1 MSVDVVRM
9 KTKERYEKIV
19 NSEEFKTIFL
29 DYYYFNRNLKENLGD
44 DINDLIKFKNPHLI
58 YEIEYDME
66 MERKSKRSRIDDNIN
81 NINND
86 NNNNIYNNNN
96 HNSQNN
102 NNINNNSDNII
113 WGLRRNKS
121 EIRRRNQYNDLI
133 KKKSLNF
140 ESDNSVS
147 SRFGKKG
154 FQHQEIQLL
163 DNDIFLNDKKDKIKR
178 EHNSEVNSRKNT
190 KNRTNFNKNDIDVLI
205 SFYKKNK
212 FIQRNIS
219 NDSTKNNTN
228 K

>member
-29 DYYYFNRNLKENLGD
+29 DYYYFNRSLKENLGN

-66 MERKSKRSRIDDNIN
+66 MERKSKRSRIDDNVN
-81 NINND
+81 NVNND
-86 NNNNIYNNNN
+86 NVINNIYNKNNN
-96 HNSQNN
+96 QSN
-102 NNINNNSDNII
+102 NNINNNNENII
-113 WGLRRNKS
+113 WGLKRNKS
-121 EIRRRNQYNDLI
+121 EIRRRNQFNDLI
-133 KKKSLNF
+133 KKKSFNF
-140 ESDNSVS
+140 ESDDNYIS
-147 SRFGKKG
+147 SRFGKKIL
-154 FQHQEIQLL
+154 QHQEIELL
-163 DNDIFLNDKKDKIKR
+163 DNEIFLNKKDKIKR
-178 EHNSEVNSRKNT
+178 EHHSEVNSRKNT